1 MDVSI
6 RDVRYYTC
14 NVIKNVFSLFLL
26 NEKIRFISCRYL
38 FNLKKKKAKYKA
50 HVEASIC
57 EASIVEEISTFI
69 SYNFKP
75 HLRTRIN
82 CVPRYDDSSE
92 MSPILDD
99 PHQKML
105 SREDICLKENLY

>member
-1 MDVSI
+1 MKTFVLFHAD
-6 RDVRYYTC
+6 TC
-14 NVIKNVFSLFLL
+14 ST
-26 NEKIRFISCRYL
+26 
-38 FNLKKKKAKYKA
+38 LKKRAKYKA

-57 EASIVEEISTFI
+57 EAYIVEEISIFMY
-69 SYNFKP
+69 YNFEP

-82 CVPRYDDSSE
+82 CVPRHDDSSE

-105 SREDICLKENLY
+105 SREDICVKKNLY